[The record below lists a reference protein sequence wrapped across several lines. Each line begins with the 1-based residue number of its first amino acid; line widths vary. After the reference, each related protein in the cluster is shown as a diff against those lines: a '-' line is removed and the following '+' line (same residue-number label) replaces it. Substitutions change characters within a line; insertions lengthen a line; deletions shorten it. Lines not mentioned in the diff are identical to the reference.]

1 MLSRICEEGLATS
14 LLDAM
19 EQPLEQV
26 MRILEKRGYA
36 WAKETIERDGVKLD
50 DLPDSPMITLAQEI
64 EAGLAA
70 EQWAAMK
77 ARAPKKKAKKD

>member
-1 MLSRICEEGLATS
+1 MATS

-19 EQPLEQV
+19 EQPLELV
-26 MRILEKRGYA
+26 LRILEKRGYA
-36 WAKETIERDGVKLD
+36 WAKETIERDGVKLE

-70 EQWAAMK
+70 EQWEAMK
-77 ARAPKKKAKKD
+77 QRQAVKKKAKE

>member
-1 MLSRICEEGLATS
+1 MATS

-36 WAKETIERDGVKLD
+36 WAKETIERDGVKLE